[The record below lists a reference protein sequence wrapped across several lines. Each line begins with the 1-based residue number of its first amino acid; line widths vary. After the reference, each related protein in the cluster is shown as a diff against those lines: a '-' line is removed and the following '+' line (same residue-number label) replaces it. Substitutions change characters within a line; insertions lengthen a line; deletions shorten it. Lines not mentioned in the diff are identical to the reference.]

1 MIRLV
6 TQILVGLMLLFGT
19 ITLLP
24 KAALCFK
31 LGRKGRG
38 VLYVVL
44 GVLSTA
50 FAAMAFGYAYTV
62 AMELF

>member
-1 MIRLV
+1 MMRLV

-19 ITLLP
+19 ATLIP
-24 KAALCFK
+24 RAAICFR

-50 FAAMAFGYAYTV
+50 FALMAFGYAYT
-62 AMELF
+62 AATDIF